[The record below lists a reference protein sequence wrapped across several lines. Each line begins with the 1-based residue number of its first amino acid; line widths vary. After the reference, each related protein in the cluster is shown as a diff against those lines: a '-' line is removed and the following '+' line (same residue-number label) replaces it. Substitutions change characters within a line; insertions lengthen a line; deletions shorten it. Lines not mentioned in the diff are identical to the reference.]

1 MLAHSADLWSAGDS
15 VTDTVAAASTAIL
28 LPLMDAGD
36 TGVPGATAVAKRY
49 RISTDSLTG
58 VWFKTGR
65 STVAVSAAGDA
76 SDSQFVIAYESVIVI
91 TSGDTHIAH
100 FGTAGDFIIIT
111 PLNN

>member
-1 MLAHSADLWSAGDS
+1 MLAHPADLWSAGDS
-15 VTDTVAAASTAIL
+15 VTDTVAATTTRIL
-28 LPLMDAGD
+28 LPVMDAGD

-49 RISTDSLTG
+49 RIATNSLTG

-65 STVAVSAAGDA
+65 ELVDATKEDA
-76 SDSQFVIAYESVIVI
+76 SDSQFVNAYDSVIVI

-100 FGTAGDFIIIT
+100 IGTAADFITIT